1 MEKSISQEERIR
13 RAEEIY
19 SRRRYNNRYG
29 ESLYRSGETRN
40 RYQPQETRKI
50 KGKMIN
56 KMIIQMIVCVIIYTC
71 IYMLQYSNY
80 LFSKDMVDKTK
91 EVLSYDISIENLYN
105 KSNEF
110 FSELQKK
117 FNLVVNNEQND
128 NVNEKVQ
135 NENTE
140 EANIENTNT
149 NTENGEVNNENSDN
163 VENSEISQDTNNEA
177 NQNSEQLAVGGA
189 DETQPEEEKSQ
200 EEQDIDYVKQN
211 VSIIWPIKGVITSRF
226 GNRTPTEIVTANHKG
241 LDIAGNTGD
250 NIVSAMDG
258 TVVQY
263 SEEGDYGKHLRI
275 QNGEV
280 LTLYAHCSE
289 LLVQEGSTVKQGDV
303 IMAVGS
309 TGNSTGPHLHFE
321 VRKFG
326 IAVDPIPYLQGDGL
340 QDENNNTIAN
350 VIGNTENV
358 T

>member
-110 FSELQKK
+110 FLNLQKK
-117 FNLVVNNEQND
+117 INWGVNNEQND
-128 NVNEKVQ
+128 NVNEEAQ
-135 NENTE
+135 DQNTE
-140 EANIENTNT
+140 ETNIENSNA
-149 NTENGEVNNENSDN
+149 ESSEANNKN
-163 VENSEISQDTNNEA
+163 VDNSEISQNDASTEVTNNDTT
-177 NQNSEQLAVGGA
+177 QLAVGGA
-189 DETQPEEEKSQ
+189 DETQQEEEKSQ
-200 EEQDIDYVKQN
+200 EEQDIEYVKQN

-241 LDIAGNTGD
+241 LDIAGNMGD

-275 QNGEV
+275 QSGEV

-303 IMAVGS
+303 IAKVGA
-309 TGNSTGPHLHFE
+309 TGRATGPHLHFE
-321 VRKFG
+321 IRRDDRFINPELILG
-326 IAVDPIPYLQGDGL
+326 SL
-340 QDENNNTIAN
+340 
-350 VIGNTENV
+350 
-358 T
+358 

>member
-110 FSELQKK
+110 FLNLQKK
-117 FNLVVNNEQND
+117 FNWGVNNEQND
-128 NVNEKVQ
+128 NVNEEAQ
-135 NENTE
+135 DQNTE
-140 EANIENTNT
+140 ETNIENSNAESSKNT
-149 NTENGEVNNENSDN
+149 SEANNDN
-163 VENSEISQDTNNEA
+163 VDNSEISQNDASTEVTNNDTT
-177 NQNSEQLAVGGA
+177 QLAVGGA
-189 DETQPEEEKSQ
+189 DETQQEEAKSQ
-200 EEQDIDYVKQN
+200 EEQDIEYVKQN

-241 LDIAGNTGD
+241 LDIAGNMGD

-263 SEEGDYGKHLRI
+263 SKEGDYGKHLRI

-303 IMAVGS
+303 IAKVGA
-309 TGNSTGPHLHFE
+309 TGRATGPHLHFE
-321 VRKFG
+321 IRRDDRFINPELILG
-326 IAVDPIPYLQGDGL
+326 SL
-340 QDENNNTIAN
+340 
-350 VIGNTENV
+350 
-358 T
+358 

>member
-1 MEKSISQEERIR
+1 MRQIPYFLMRIFR
-13 RAEEIY
+13 SDGCMRKT
-19 SRRRYNNRYG
+19 
-29 ESLYRSGETRN
+29 LYRRGKTRN
-40 RYQPQETRKI
+40 RHQPQETRKI

-110 FSELQKK
+110 FLNLQKK
-117 FNLVVNNEQND
+117 INWGVNNEQND
-128 NVNEKVQ
+128 NVNEEAQ
-135 NENTE
+135 DQNTE
-140 EANIENTNT
+140 ETNIENSNA
-149 NTENGEVNNENSDN
+149 ESSEANNENVD
-163 VENSEISQDTNNEA
+163 NSEISQNDASTEVTNNDTT
-177 NQNSEQLAVGGA
+177 QLAVGGA
-189 DETQPEEEKSQ
+189 DETQQEEEKSQ
-200 EEQDIDYVKQN
+200 EEQDIEYVKQN

-241 LDIAGNTGD
+241 LDIAGNMGD

-275 QNGEV
+275 QSGEV

-303 IMAVGS
+303 IAKVGA
-309 TGNSTGPHLHFE
+309 TGRATGPHLHFE
-321 VRKFG
+321 IRRDDRFINPELILG
-326 IAVDPIPYLQGDGL
+326 SL
-340 QDENNNTIAN
+340 
-350 VIGNTENV
+350 
-358 T
+358 

>member
-80 LFSKDMVDKTK
+80 LFSKDMVEKTK

-110 FSELQKK
+110 FLNLQKK
-117 FNLVVNNEQND
+117 FNWGVNNEQND
-128 NVNEKVQ
+128 NVNEEAQ
-135 NENTE
+135 DQNTE
-140 EANIENTNT
+140 ETNIENSNAESSKNT
-149 NTENGEVNNENSDN
+149 SEANNDN
-163 VENSEISQDTNNEA
+163 VDNSEISQNDASTEVTNNDTT
-177 NQNSEQLAVGGA
+177 QLAVGGA
-189 DETQPEEEKSQ
+189 DETQQEEAKSQ
-200 EEQDIDYVKQN
+200 EEQDIEYVKQN

-241 LDIAGNTGD
+241 LDIAGNMGD

-275 QNGEV
+275 QSGEV

-303 IMAVGS
+303 IAKVGA
-309 TGNSTGPHLHFE
+309 TGRATGPHLHFE
-321 VRKFG
+321 IRRDDRFINPELILG
-326 IAVDPIPYLQGDGL
+326 SL
-340 QDENNNTIAN
+340 
-350 VIGNTENV
+350 
-358 T
+358 

>member
-110 FSELQKK
+110 FLNLQKK
-117 FNLVVNNEQND
+117 INWGVNNEQND
-128 NVNEKVQ
+128 NVNEEAQ
-135 NENTE
+135 DQNTE
-140 EANIENTNT
+140 ETNIENSNA
-149 NTENGEVNNENSDN
+149 ESSEANNENVD
-163 VENSEISQDTNNEA
+163 NSEISQNDASTEVTNNDTTL
-177 NQNSEQLAVGGA
+177 LAVGGA
-189 DETQPEEEKSQ
+189 DETQQEEEKSQ
-200 EEQDIDYVKQN
+200 EEQDIEYVKQN

-241 LDIAGNTGD
+241 LDIAGNMGD

-275 QNGEV
+275 QSGEV

-303 IMAVGS
+303 IAKVGA
-309 TGNSTGPHLHFE
+309 TGRATGPHLHFE
-321 VRKFG
+321 IRRDDRFINPELILG
-326 IAVDPIPYLQGDGL
+326 SL
-340 QDENNNTIAN
+340 
-350 VIGNTENV
+350 
-358 T
+358 

>member
-50 KGKMIN
+50 KGKIIN

-80 LFSKDMVDKTK
+80 LFSKGMVDKTK

-110 FSELQKK
+110 FLNLQKK
-117 FNLVVNNEQND
+117 INWGVNNEPND
-128 NVNEKVQ
+128 NVNEEAQ
-135 NENTE
+135 DQNTE
-140 EANIENTNT
+140 ENNIENSNAESSENT
-149 NTENGEVNNENSDN
+149 SEAHNENVD
-163 VENSEISQDTNNEA
+163 NSEISQNDANTEVTNNDTT
-177 NQNSEQLAVGGA
+177 QPAVGGA
-189 DETQPEEEKSQ
+189 DETQQEEEKSQ
-200 EEQDIDYVKQN
+200 EEQDIEYVKQN

-241 LDIAGNTGD
+241 LDIAGNMGD

-275 QNGEV
+275 QSGEV

-303 IMAVGS
+303 IAKVGA
-309 TGNSTGPHLHFE
+309 TGRATGPHLHFE
-321 VRKFG
+321 IRRDDRFINPELILG
-326 IAVDPIPYLQGDGL
+326 SL
-340 QDENNNTIAN
+340 
-350 VIGNTENV
+350 
-358 T
+358 

>member
-50 KGKMIN
+50 KGKIIN

-110 FSELQKK
+110 FLNLQKK
-117 FNLVVNNEQND
+117 FNWGVNNEQND
-128 NVNEKVQ
+128 NVNEENQ
-135 NENTE
+135 NENIEVTNTD
-140 EANIENTNT
+140 NIENTNA
-149 NTENGEVNNENSDN
+149 NTENGEVNNESLEN
-163 VENSEISQDTNNEA
+163 VENSEISQDTDNET

-189 DETQPEEEKSQ
+189 DETQQEEEKSQ
-200 EEQDIDYVKQN
+200 EEQDIEYVKQN

-241 LDIAGNTGD
+241 LDIAGNMGD

-275 QNGEV
+275 QSGEV

-303 IMAVGS
+303 IAKVGA
-309 TGNSTGPHLHFE
+309 TGRATGPHLHFE
-321 VRKFG
+321 IRRDDRFINPELILG
-326 IAVDPIPYLQGDGL
+326 SL
-340 QDENNNTIAN
+340 
-350 VIGNTENV
+350 
-358 T
+358 

>member
-19 SRRRYNNRYG
+19 SRRRYNNRSG

-80 LFSKDMVDKTK
+80 LFSKDMVDKTI

-110 FSELQKK
+110 FLNLQKK
-117 FNLVVNNEQND
+117 INWGVNNEQND
-128 NVNEKVQ
+128 NVNEEAQ
-135 NENTE
+135 DQNTE
-140 EANIENTNT
+140 ETNIENSNA
-149 NTENGEVNNENSDN
+149 ESSEANNENVD
-163 VENSEISQDTNNEA
+163 NSEISQNDASTEVTNNDTT
-177 NQNSEQLAVGGA
+177 QLAVGGA
-189 DETQPEEEKSQ
+189 DETQQEEEKSQ
-200 EEQDIDYVKQN
+200 EEQDIEYVKQN

-241 LDIAGNTGD
+241 LDIAGNMGD

-275 QNGEV
+275 QSGEV

-303 IMAVGS
+303 IAKVGA
-309 TGNSTGPHLHFE
+309 TGRATGPHLHFE
-321 VRKFG
+321 IRRDDRFINPELILG
-326 IAVDPIPYLQGDGL
+326 SL
-340 QDENNNTIAN
+340 
-350 VIGNTENV
+350 
-358 T
+358 

>member
-105 KSNEF
+105 KSNELF
-110 FSELQKK
+110 LNLQKK
-117 FNLVVNNEQND
+117 FNWGMNNEQND
-128 NVNEKVQ
+128 NVNEEAQ
-135 NENTE
+135 DQNTE
-140 EANIENTNT
+140 ETNIENSNAESSKNT
-149 NTENGEVNNENSDN
+149 SEANNDN
-163 VENSEISQDTNNEA
+163 VDNSEISQNDASTEVTNNDTT
-177 NQNSEQLAVGGA
+177 QLAVGGA
-189 DETQPEEEKSQ
+189 DETQQEEEKSQ
-200 EEQDIDYVKQN
+200 EEQDIEYVKQN

-241 LDIAGNTGD
+241 LDIAGNMGD

-275 QNGEV
+275 QSGEV

-303 IMAVGS
+303 IAKVGA
-309 TGNSTGPHLHFE
+309 TGRATGPHLHFE
-321 VRKFG
+321 IRRDDRFINPELILG
-326 IAVDPIPYLQGDGL
+326 SL
-340 QDENNNTIAN
+340 
-350 VIGNTENV
+350 
-358 T
+358 

>member
-40 RYQPQETRKI
+40 RYQPQETRNI

-110 FSELQKK
+110 FLNLQKK
-117 FNLVVNNEQND
+117 FNWGVNNEQND
-128 NVNEKVQ
+128 NVNEEAQ
-135 NENTE
+135 DQNTE
-140 EANIENTNT
+140 ETNIENSNAESSENT
-149 NTENGEVNNENSDN
+149 SEANNENVD
-163 VENSEISQDTNNEA
+163 NSEISQNDASTEVTNNDTT
-177 NQNSEQLAVGGA
+177 QLAVGGA
-189 DETQPEEEKSQ
+189 DETQQEEEKSQ
-200 EEQDIDYVKQN
+200 EEQDIEYVKQN

-241 LDIAGNTGD
+241 LDIAGNMGD
-250 NIVSAMDG
+250 NIVSAMEG

-275 QNGEV
+275 QSGEV

-303 IMAVGS
+303 IAKVGA
-309 TGNSTGPHLHFE
+309 TGRATGPHLHFE
-321 VRKFG
+321 IRRDDRFINPELILG
-326 IAVDPIPYLQGDGL
+326 SL
-340 QDENNNTIAN
+340 
-350 VIGNTENV
+350 
-358 T
+358 

>member
-19 SRRRYNNRYG
+19 SRRRYNNRNG

-110 FSELQKK
+110 FLNLQKK
-117 FNLVVNNEQND
+117 FNWGVNNEQND
-128 NVNEKVQ
+128 NVNEEAQ
-135 NENTE
+135 DQNTE
-140 EANIENTNT
+140 ETNIENSNAESSENT
-149 NTENGEVNNENSDN
+149 SEANNENVD
-163 VENSEISQDTNNEA
+163 NSEISQNDASTEVTNNDTT
-177 NQNSEQLAVGGA
+177 QLAVGGA
-189 DETQPEEEKSQ
+189 DETQQEEEKSQ
-200 EEQDIDYVKQN
+200 EEQDIEYVKQN

-241 LDIAGNTGD
+241 LDIAGNMGD
-250 NIVSAMDG
+250 DIVSAMDG

-275 QNGEV
+275 QSGEV

-303 IMAVGS
+303 IAKVGA
-309 TGNSTGPHLHFE
+309 TGRATGPHLHFE
-321 VRKFG
+321 IRRDDRFINPELILG
-326 IAVDPIPYLQGDGL
+326 SL
-340 QDENNNTIAN
+340 
-350 VIGNTENV
+350 
-358 T
+358 

>member
-110 FSELQKK
+110 FLNLQKK
-117 FNLVVNNEQND
+117 FNWGVNNEQND
-128 NVNEKVQ
+128 NVNEEAQ
-135 NENTE
+135 DQNTE
-140 EANIENTNT
+140 ET
-149 NTENGEVNNENSDN
+149 NNENSNAESSENTSEANNEN
-163 VENSEISQDTNNEA
+163 VDNSEISQNGASTEVTNNDTT
-177 NQNSEQLAVGGA
+177 QLAVGGA
-189 DETQPEEEKSQ
+189 DETQQEEEKSQ
-200 EEQDIDYVKQN
+200 EEQDIEYVKQN

-241 LDIAGNTGD
+241 LDIAGNMGD

-275 QNGEV
+275 QSGEV

-303 IMAVGS
+303 IAKVGA
-309 TGNSTGPHLHFE
+309 TGRATGPHLHFE
-321 VRKFG
+321 IRRDDRFINPELILG
-326 IAVDPIPYLQGDGL
+326 SL
-340 QDENNNTIAN
+340 
-350 VIGNTENV
+350 
-358 T
+358 

>member
-80 LFSKDMVDKTK
+80 LFSKDMVEKTK

-110 FSELQKK
+110 FSNLQKK
-117 FNLVVNNEQND
+117 FNWGVNNEQND
-128 NVNEKVQ
+128 NVNVEAQ
-135 NENTE
+135 DQNTE
-140 EANIENTNT
+140 ETNIENSNA
-149 NTENGEVNNENSDN
+149 ESSEANNENVD
-163 VENSEISQDTNNEA
+163 NSEISQNDASTEVTNNDTT
-177 NQNSEQLAVGGA
+177 QLAVGGV
-189 DETQPEEEKSQ
+189 DETQQEEEKSQ
-200 EEQDIDYVKQN
+200 EEQDIEYVKQN

-241 LDIAGNTGD
+241 LDIAGNMGD

-275 QNGEV
+275 QSGEV

-303 IMAVGS
+303 IAKVGA
-309 TGNSTGPHLHFE
+309 TGRATGPHLHFE
-321 VRKFG
+321 IRRDDRFINPELILG
-326 IAVDPIPYLQGDGL
+326 SL
-340 QDENNNTIAN
+340 
-350 VIGNTENV
+350 
-358 T
+358 

>member
-80 LFSKDMVDKTK
+80 LFSKDMVEKTK

-110 FSELQKK
+110 FSNLQKK
-117 FNLVVNNEQND
+117 FNWGVNNEQND
-128 NVNEKVQ
+128 NVNVEAQ
-135 NENTE
+135 DQNTE
-140 EANIENTNT
+140 ETNIENSNAESSENT
-149 NTENGEVNNENSDN
+149 SENTSEANNENVD
-163 VENSEISQDTNNEA
+163 NSEISKNDASTEVTNNDTT
-177 NQNSEQLAVGGA
+177 QLAVGGA
-189 DETQPEEEKSQ
+189 DETQQPEEEKSQ
-200 EEQDIDYVKQN
+200 EEQDVDYVKQN

-241 LDIAGNTGD
+241 LDIAGNMGD

-275 QNGEV
+275 QSGEV

-303 IMAVGS
+303 IAKVGA
-309 TGNSTGPHLHFE
+309 TGRATGPHLHFE
-321 VRKFG
+321 IRRDDRFINPELILG
-326 IAVDPIPYLQGDGL
+326 SL
-340 QDENNNTIAN
+340 
-350 VIGNTENV
+350 
-358 T
+358 

>member
-110 FSELQKK
+110 FLNLQKK
-117 FNLVVNNEQND
+117 FNWGVNNEQND
-128 NVNEKVQ
+128 NVNEEAQ
-135 NENTE
+135 DQNTE
-140 EANIENTNT
+140 ETNIENSNA
-149 NTENGEVNNENSDN
+149 ESSEANNENVD
-163 VENSEISQDTNNEA
+163 NSEISQNDASTEVTNNDTT
-177 NQNSEQLAVGGA
+177 QLAVGGA
-189 DETQPEEEKSQ
+189 DETQQEEEKSQ
-200 EEQDIDYVKQN
+200 EEQDIEYVKQN

-275 QNGEV
+275 QSGEV

-303 IMAVGS
+303 IAKVGA
-309 TGNSTGPHLHFE
+309 TGRATGPHLHFE
-321 VRKFG
+321 IRRDDRFINPELILG
-326 IAVDPIPYLQGDGL
+326 SL
-340 QDENNNTIAN
+340 
-350 VIGNTENV
+350 
-358 T
+358 

>member
-19 SRRRYNNRYG
+19 SRRRYNNRNG

-110 FSELQKK
+110 FLNLQKK
-117 FNLVVNNEQND
+117 FNWGVNNEQND
-128 NVNEKVQ
+128 NVNEEAQDK
-135 NENTE
+135 NTE
-140 EANIENTNT
+140 ETNIENSNA
-149 NTENGEVNNENSDN
+149 ESSEANNENVD
-163 VENSEISQDTNNEA
+163 NSEISQNDASTEVTNNDTT
-177 NQNSEQLAVGGA
+177 QLAVGGA
-189 DETQPEEEKSQ
+189 DETQQEEEKSQ
-200 EEQDIDYVKQN
+200 EEQDIEYVKQN

-241 LDIAGNTGD
+241 LDIAGNMGD

-275 QNGEV
+275 QSGEV

-303 IMAVGS
+303 IAKVGA
-309 TGNSTGPHLHFE
+309 TGRATGPHLHFE
-321 VRKFG
+321 IRRDDRFINPELILG
-326 IAVDPIPYLQGDGL
+326 SL
-340 QDENNNTIAN
+340 
-350 VIGNTENV
+350 
-358 T
+358 

>member
-13 RAEEIY
+13 RAEKIY

-110 FSELQKK
+110 FLNLQKK
-117 FNLVVNNEQND
+117 INWGVNNEQND
-128 NVNEKVQ
+128 NVNEEAQ
-135 NENTE
+135 DQNTE
-140 EANIENTNT
+140 ETNIENSNAESSENT
-149 NTENGEVNNENSDN
+149 SEANNENVD
-163 VENSEISQDTNNEA
+163 NSEISQNGASTEVTNNDTT
-177 NQNSEQLAVGGA
+177 QLAVGGA
-189 DETQPEEEKSQ
+189 DETQQEEEKSQ
-200 EEQDIDYVKQN
+200 EEQDIEYVKQN

-241 LDIAGNTGD
+241 LDIAGNMGD

-275 QNGEV
+275 QSGEV

-303 IMAVGS
+303 IAKVGA
-309 TGNSTGPHLHFE
+309 TGRATGPHLHFE
-321 VRKFG
+321 IRRDDRFINPELILG
-326 IAVDPIPYLQGDGL
+326 SL
-340 QDENNNTIAN
+340 
-350 VIGNTENV
+350 
-358 T
+358 